1 MSNVDTARSAYERLA
16 LMVMQG
22 STGLSRGE
30 ILDYLREVIPVVVQ
44 MVRTEG
50 GRRGI
55 SEIKFTKAETI

>member
-1 MSNVDTARSAYERLA
+1 
-16 LMVMQG
+16 MVMQG
-22 STGLSRGE
+22 STGLSRSE

-44 MVRTEG
+44 MVRTDG

>member
-1 MSNVDTARSAYERLA
+1 MELERYA
-16 LMVMQG
+16 VG
-22 STGLSRGE
+22 GIPFKTEGRTGLTRSE